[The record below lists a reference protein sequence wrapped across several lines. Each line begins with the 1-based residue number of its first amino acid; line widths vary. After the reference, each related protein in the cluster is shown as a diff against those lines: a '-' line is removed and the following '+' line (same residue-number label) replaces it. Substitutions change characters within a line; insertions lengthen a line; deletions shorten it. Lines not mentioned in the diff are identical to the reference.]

1 MRIVEVIQGSEAWEN
16 LRCGLPTASRF
27 DSIVT
32 PSKCQL
38 SSSWKSYA
46 AELIAQ
52 EMGLSV
58 QAPPTFWM
66 DHGME
71 NEPYAIAAYEKMM
84 GVQTKIV
91 GFVFP
96 DDHGRYGCSPDRLV
110 GDDGLLEVKCPKP
123 ETLIQYHSAG
133 EFPVEY
139 KPQVQGQLFITGRSW
154 CDFMAYHRD
163 MKPFL
168 VRVEADLEYQA
179 KLAVALEEFCDSLD
193 EMRTKLSDIDQA
205 VDVQLNDDY
214 QPMTYES
221 SEAAL

>member
-1 MRIVEVIQGSEAWEN
+1 MRIVNVIQGSEAWEK

-32 PSKCQL
+32 PAKCKL

-52 EMGLSV
+52 EMGLIV
-58 QAPPTFWM
+58 QPPPSFWM

-71 NEPYAIAAYEKMM
+71 MEPKAIAAYEKIT
-84 GVQTKIV
+84 GVQTQVI
-91 GFVFP
+91 GFAFP

-110 GDDGLLEVKCPKP
+110 GEDGLLEVKCPKP
-123 ETLIQYHSAG
+123 ETLIQYHANG
-133 EFPVEY
+133 EFPAEY

-154 CDFMAYHRD
+154 CDFMAYHPD

-168 VRVEADLEYQA
+168 VRVESDLEYQA
-179 KLAVALEEFCDSLD
+179 KLAIALEEFCDLLD
-193 EMRTKLSDIDQA
+193 ELRSRLSDIDQA
-205 VDVQLNDDY
+205 VEVQLNDDY
-214 QPMTYES
+214 QPIIYEP
-221 SEAAL
+221 SEVEI